1 MSQNKVE
8 DVYMIENNNRI
19 QTRRASRS
27 ARSASPVMEEEVSSP
42 VSSVELDQNTGSQLT
57 NSSLVSNGGRVT
69 RSQSVE
75 SSGYETTDSRKRKRK
90 AKNSSP
96 SNKKR
101 VGGTNELL
109 SRATPALAATSAV
122 ALPATA
128 TTLMN
133 INVQNVHNA
142 NNSNAEGERETRNSA
157 QRISKE
163 AREAKKAQ
171 RDLIM
176 KERLTELDKL
186 EKAVKDG
193 SHSEYHKLLSDIESK
208 RSKMLSVAEMRR
220 SLAEGNV
227 NNFFNSQKY
236 AAYSQYYWDKLALR
250 RSMIQHVQQKI
261 NTLEQE
267 YYSNHVQSSLDDD
280 HLTEWV
286 PPDRPSMLIIILHE
300 YFFLFTSMYS
310 FLTDTVRSLTLGLAE
325 DDIENDIESAKQDPA
340 VDEPIYST
348 LNTSYEQ
355 QHYLN
360 KQHQLSSPYSTYF
373 RHDTPPITTTR
384 DSPPLDM
391 LASLADRRH
400 PKEEPTEK
408 SFTLPPLNPWRYNQ
422 RPTLPT

>member
-8 DVYMIENNNRI
+8 DVYMMESSSSRI

-27 ARSASPVMEEEVSSP
+27 ARSASPVMEDDEEDAASP
-42 VSSVELDQNTGSQLT
+42 VSSDELNPNIGSQAAS
-57 NSSLVSNGGRVT
+57 SSLVSNGGRVT

-90 AKNSSP
+90 AKTSAQS

-101 VGGTNELL
+101 VGGA
-109 SRATPALAATSAV
+109 SSSSDKATPPPP
-122 ALPATA
+122 LPASTSTPSA
-128 TTLMN
+128 AAAMASSSSTPPMN
-133 INVQNVHNA
+133 PSAQNGS
-142 NNSNAEGERETRNSA
+142 SNLNGDSERETRNTA

-171 RDLIM
+171 RDLII

-208 RSKMLSVAEMRR
+208 RTRMLSVAEMRR

-250 RSMIQHVQQKI
+250 RSMIQHVQHKI

-267 YYSNHVQSSLDDD
+267 YYSNHVQSSLDDE
-280 HLTEWV
+280 HLSEWV
-286 PPDRPSMLIIILHE
+286 PPDRPSMINILFLLLTFH
-300 YFFLFTSMYS
+300 YFS
-310 FLTDTVRSLTLGLAE
+310 
-325 DDIENDIESAKQDPA
+325 
-340 VDEPIYST
+340 
-348 LNTSYEQ
+348 
-355 QHYLN
+355 
-360 KQHQLSSPYSTYF
+360 
-373 RHDTPPITTTR
+373 
-384 DSPPLDM
+384 
-391 LASLADRRH
+391 
-400 PKEEPTEK
+400 
-408 SFTLPPLNPWRYNQ
+408 
-422 RPTLPT
+422 

>member
-8 DVYMIENNNRI
+8 DVYMIESNNRI
-19 QTRRASRS
+19 QTRRTSRS

-42 VSSVELDQNTGSQLT
+42 VSSDELNQNIGNQAT
-57 NSSLVSNGGRVT
+57 NNSLVSNGGRVT

-90 AKNSSP
+90 AKNGNQ

-101 VGGTNELL
+101 VGPG
-109 SRATPALAATSAV
+109 SDSYSKATPPPPPSSSSTAAAASASASTSAAV
-122 ALPATA
+122 SSSSTPP
-128 TTLMN
+128 MN
-133 INVQNVHNA
+133 SSVQNG
-142 NNSNAEGERETRNSA
+142 SNLNGDSERETRNTA

-171 RDLIM
+171 RDLII

-208 RSKMLSVAEMRR
+208 RTKMLSVAEMRR

-250 RSMIQHVQQKI
+250 RSMIQHVQHKI

-267 YYSNHVQSSLDDD
+267 YYSNHVQSSLDDE
-280 HLTEWV
+280 HLSEWV
-286 PPDRPSMLIIILHE
+286 PPDRPSMI
-300 YFFLFTSMYS
+300 S
-310 FLTDTVRSLTLGLAE
+310 SLTLGLTE
-325 DDIENDIESAKQDPA
+325 DDAENDIEWAKQDPTT
-340 VDEPIYST
+340 DEPIYA
-348 LNTSYEQ
+348 SYQ
-355 QHYLN
+355 QQQYPN
-360 KQHQLSSPYSTYF
+360 KHQQSSPPPPSSNSYF
-373 RHDTPPITTTR
+373 RHDTPPAASTR

-391 LASLADRRH
+391 LASLADGQH
-400 PKEEPTEK
+400 QKDFKEEPTEK
-408 SFTLPPLNPWRYNQ
+408 SFTLPPLNPWRHNQ
-422 RPTLPT
+422 RPPLPI

>member
-8 DVYMIENNNRI
+8 DVYMMESSSRI
-19 QTRRASRS
+19 QTRRTSRS
-27 ARSASPVMEEEVSSP
+27 ARSASPVMEEEVASP
-42 VSSVELDQNTGSQLT
+42 VSSDELNPNIGSQAT
-57 NSSLVSNGGRVT
+57 NNSLVSNGGRVT

-90 AKNSSP
+90 AKSSNQS

-101 VGGTNELL
+101 VGNA
-109 SRATPALAATSAV
+109 SSDPYSKATPPPSAATLAS
-122 ALPATA
+122 ATA
-128 TTLMN
+128 AAMSSSSTPSMN
-133 INVQNVHNA
+133 SNVQNG
-142 NNSNAEGERETRNSA
+142 SNLNGDGERETRNTA

-171 RDLIM
+171 RDLII
-176 KERLTELDKL
+176 KERQVENQLTELDKL

-208 RSKMLSVAEMRR
+208 RTKMLSVAEMRR

-250 RSMIQHVQQKI
+250 RSMIQHVQHKI

-267 YYSNHVQSSLDDD
+267 YYSNHVQS
-280 HLTEWV
+280 LTE
-286 PPDRPSMLIIILHE
+286 
-300 YFFLFTSMYS
+300 
-310 FLTDTVRSLTLGLAE
+310 
-325 DDIENDIESAKQDPA
+325 DDAENDIEWAKQEPTA
-340 VDEPIYST
+340 EEPIHVA
-348 LNTSYEQ
+348 SYQ
-355 QHYLN
+355 QQQYPS
-360 KQHQLSSPYSTYF
+360 KQHQSSPPPSSSYF
-373 RHDTPPITTTR
+373 RQDTPPTTSTR

-391 LASLADRRH
+391 LASLADRQH
-400 PKEEPTEK
+400 QKDFKEEPSEK

-422 RPTLPT
+422 RPPLPT

>member
-42 VSSVELDQNTGSQLT
+42 VSSVELNQNIGSQVT
-57 NSSLVSNGGRVT
+57 NNSLISNGGRVT

-90 AKNSSP
+90 AKNNSS

-101 VGGTNELL
+101 VGE
-109 SRATPALAATSAV
+109 SYSKATPPPVASASV
-122 ALPATA
+122 GTPP
-128 TTLMN
+128 MN
-133 INVQNVHNA
+133 TNVQNG
-142 NNSNAEGERETRNSA
+142 SNLNGEGERETRNTA

-171 RDLIM
+171 RDLII

-193 SHSEYHKLLSDIESK
+193 SHSEYHKLLNDIETK
-208 RSKMLSVAEMRR
+208 RTKMLNVAEMRR

-250 RSMIQHVQQKI
+250 RSMIQHVQHKI

-267 YYSNHVQSSLDDD
+267 YYSNHVQSSLDDE
-280 HLTEWV
+280 HLSLTE
-286 PPDRPSMLIIILHE
+286 
-300 YFFLFTSMYS
+300 
-310 FLTDTVRSLTLGLAE
+310 
-325 DDIENDIESAKQDPA
+325 DDAENDIEWAKQDPTA
-340 VDEPIYST
+340 EEPIYA
-348 LNTSYEQ
+348 TSNASCQ
-355 QHYLN
+355 QQQYPN
-360 KQHQLSSPYSTYF
+360 KQHQLSSPPTTYF
-373 RHDTPPITTTR
+373 RHDTPPTTSTR
-384 DSPPLDM
+384 GSPPLDM
-391 LASLADRRH
+391 LASLADRQH
-400 PKEEPTEK
+400 QKDFKEEPTEK
-408 SFTLPPLNPWRYNQ
+408 SYNLPPLNPWRYDE
-422 RPTLPT
+422 RPTLPI

>member
-8 DVYMIENNNRI
+8 DVYMIESNNRI
-19 QTRRASRS
+19 QTRRTSRS

-42 VSSVELDQNTGSQLT
+42 VSSDELNQNIGNQAT
-57 NSSLVSNGGRVT
+57 NNSLVSNGGRVT

-90 AKNSSP
+90 AKNGNQ

-101 VGGTNELL
+101 VGAG
-109 SRATPALAATSAV
+109 SDSYSKATPPPPPSSSSTAAAASASASTSAAV
-122 ALPATA
+122 SSSSTPP
-128 TTLMN
+128 MN
-133 INVQNVHNA
+133 SNVQNG
-142 NNSNAEGERETRNSA
+142 SNLNGDGERETRNTA

-171 RDLIM
+171 RDLII
-176 KERLTELDKL
+176 KERQVENQLTELDKL

-208 RSKMLSVAEMRR
+208 RTKMLSVAEMRR

-250 RSMIQHVQQKI
+250 RSMIQHVQHKI

-267 YYSNHVQSSLDDD
+267 YYSNHVQS
-280 HLTEWV
+280 LTE
-286 PPDRPSMLIIILHE
+286 
-300 YFFLFTSMYS
+300 
-310 FLTDTVRSLTLGLAE
+310 
-325 DDIENDIESAKQDPA
+325 DDAENDIEWAKQDPTT
-340 VDEPIYST
+340 DEPIYA
-348 LNTSYEQ
+348 SYQ
-355 QHYLN
+355 QQQYPN
-360 KQHQLSSPYSTYF
+360 KHQQSSPPPPSSNTYF
-373 RHDTPPITTTR
+373 RHDTPPAASTR

-391 LASLADRRH
+391 LASLADGQH
-400 PKEEPTEK
+400 QKDFKEEPTEK
-408 SFTLPPLNPWRYNQ
+408 SFTLPPLNPWRHNQ
-422 RPTLPT
+422 RPPLPI

>member
-42 VSSVELDQNTGSQLT
+42 VSSVELDQNTGSQVI
-57 NSSLVSNGGRVT
+57 NNSLVSNGGRVT

-101 VGGTNELL
+101 AGGTNELL
-109 SRATPALAATSAV
+109 SKATPPPVATGSPTTAATA
-122 ALPATA
+122 ATP
-128 TTLMN
+128 MN
-133 INVQNVHNA
+133 TNA
-142 NNSNAEGERETRNSA
+142 NNFNAEGERETRNTA

-176 KERLTELDKL
+176 KERLTELDNL

-193 SHSEYHKLLSDIESK
+193 SHFEYHKLLSDIESK

-220 SLAEGNV
+220 SFAEGNV
-227 NNFFNSQKY
+227 NNFFNAQKY
-236 AAYSQYYWDKLALR
+236 AAYSQYYWDKLTLR

-286 PPDRPSMLIIILHE
+286 PPDRPSMINILFNHFKPT
-300 YFFLFTSMYS
+300 FFLYESIYLP
-310 FLTDTVRSLTLGLAE
+310 LTDTIRSLTLGLAE
-325 DDIENDIESAKQDPA
+325 DDIENDVEQAKQDPA
-340 VDEPIYST
+340 TDEPIYST
-348 LNTSYEQ
+348 PNALNQQ
-355 QHYLN
+355 QHHPN
-360 KQHQLSSPYSTYF
+360 KQHQLFSPSTTYF
-373 RHDTPPITTTR
+373 RHDTPPTRSTR

-391 LASLADRRH
+391 LASLVDHRH
-400 PKEEPTEK
+400 PKEEPSEK
-408 SFTLPPLNPWRYNQ
+408 SFTLPPLNPWRYKQ